1 MNTIRCFKSRVLALF
16 IILLIL
22 GCSHCA
28 LMAQTPDRAF
38 KWMDDADYRPIIYLD
53 KDNKPAGFW
62 KDLMDEIFRRM
73 DIPLHCELYPWKRTQ
88 KYVEEGLGDGMVT
101 TMTTKR
107 SARFKATDPL
117 FVNSERVFARCDNPR
132 IGQIMAVRSVADLK
146 PFTIVETIGSGWSKE
161 HFKELKVIW
170 APTYTA
176 ALNLLANGRV
186 DIYVIGKEAGMMDI
200 VNQIRKHSP
209 YSDGL
214 KKIIVGEHPLAEIN
228 FCLLIRKDSPFVN
241 IIPKFNKTLRQL
253 KEDGTYQKIY
263 KSYFAKTITL
273 PTKDTPCH

>member
-1 MNTIRCFKSRVLALF
+1 MNTIRCFKGRTLALF
-16 IILLIL
+16 IIFVILCCSRSALL
-22 GCSHCA
+22 
-28 LMAQTPDRAF
+28 AQTPDRAF

-53 KDNKPAGFW
+53 KENKPAGFW

-73 DIPLHCELYPWKRTQ
+73 EIPLRCELYPWKRTQ
-88 KYVEEGLGDGMVT
+88 KYVEEGIGDGMIT

-107 SARFKATDPL
+107 SALFMATDPL
-117 FVNSERVFARCDNPR
+117 YVNSERVFARCDNPR
-132 IGQIMAVRSVADLK
+132 IEQIMAVRSIEDLK

-161 HFKELKVIW
+161 HFKELNVIW

-176 ALNLLANGRV
+176 ALNLLANGRA
-186 DIYVIGKEAGMMDI
+186 DIYVIGKEAGMLDI
-200 VNQIRKHSP
+200 IKQIRNHSP

-214 KKIIVGEHPLAEIN
+214 KKIIVGKHPLAEIN

-263 KSYFAKTITL
+263 RSYFGKTFTL
-273 PTKDTPCH
+273 LTKDTPCR